1 MRRTRRSYLEDS
13 DGEDEKDVDRSPLSP
28 KSTSSTIANSAL
40 GLHNRHGSNTV
51 RRRASMVAQINRDEE
66 CKHWIMVFGFPL
78 ANVDESVRLVL
89 ERFQQHG
96 NITSYKVPSD
106 TNYLFLRYSTEREA
120 INSLSENGR
129 YLIQETE
136 ILIGVVSVD
145 TDTATANN
153 LDIDSGINANNLL
166 NSSSSSSSSSL
177 NDEHDMEARLARA
190 YSYSTTIGAGTNS
203 SNTYTSLTS
212 SLTSLV
218 TGSGN
223 GNRQNS
229 NIGMRGATVDTNAA
243 MPDIHLVP
251 KRRTNICARII
262 EFLFG

>member
-13 DGEDEKDVDRSPLSP
+13 DGEDDKVERSPLSP
-28 KSTSSTIANSAL
+28 RTTTTPSSTISNSGL
-40 GLHNRHGSNTV
+40 GLSNRRGSSTV

-106 TNYLFLRYSTEREA
+106 TNYMFLRYSTEREA
-120 INSLSENGR
+120 INSISENGK
-129 YLIQETE
+129 YLIKETE

-145 TDTATANN
+145 SDTATANN
-153 LDIDSGINANNLL
+153 LDIDSGINTSNLVNN
-166 NSSSSSSSSSL
+166 NS
-177 NDEHDMEARLARA
+177 NINNEYDMEARLARA
-190 YSYSTTIGAGTNS
+190 YGYSTTVGAGVS
-203 SNTYTSLTS
+203 SNNSDNAYTNLTS

-218 TGSGN
+218 SGKSAN
-223 GNRQNS
+223 NDVDMNMS
-229 NIGMRGATVDTNAA
+229 GAAVDKDAA
-243 MPDIHLVP
+243 MSDIHLVP
-251 KRRTNICARII
+251 KRRTNICARIM